1 MKQALM
7 QLVTPDSESKTII
20 RDPGY
25 SFLVLHHKTG
35 LQHAHVPGLDTSR
48 YADMVNFKVMRSV
61 IRCVCEPISGV
72 VGAAAQRRG
81 SEIGEVPIKSTP
93 DCVHCLIEQK

>member
-1 MKQALM
+1 M
-7 QLVTPDSESKTII
+7 QQVTPDTESITII
-20 RDPGY
+20 GDPGY
-25 SFLVLHHKTG
+25 SFLVLHHITG
-35 LQHAHVPGLDTSR
+35 IQHAHVPGLDTSR
-48 YADMVNFKVMRSV
+48 YADMVTFKVMRSV